1 MTTALTF
8 RGAIIFTSA
17 AASALISRSEKPTAA
32 DIPVLGDEPWRGEF
46 GGESERVT
54 QTARDGEGGGN
65 GTPQGHPLPAAFGIP
80 GSASMAASPGGTG
93 PLQGRRTWATGFTLN
108 TKPSERSR
116 DIKAT
121 APPRGTSRTRWRGR
135 S

>member
-8 RGAIIFTSA
+8 RGAIIITSA

-54 QTARDGEGGGN
+54 QGWGGGGEWN
-65 GTPQGHPLPAAFGIP
+65 AS
-80 GSASMAASPGGTG
+80 GSPFACGV
-93 PLQGRRTWATGFTLN
+93 WH
-108 TKPSERSR
+108 SR
-116 DIKAT
+116 Q
-121 APPRGTSRTRWRGR
+121 R
-135 S
+135 